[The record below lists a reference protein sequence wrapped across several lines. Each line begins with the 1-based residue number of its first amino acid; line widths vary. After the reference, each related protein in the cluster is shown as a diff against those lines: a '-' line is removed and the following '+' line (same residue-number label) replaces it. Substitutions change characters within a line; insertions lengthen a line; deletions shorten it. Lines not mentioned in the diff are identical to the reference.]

1 MDQLEFMEYFWGG
14 TEEEGVAVVKP
25 WNEQTVNEM
34 AVESVVR
41 EGRRRLLL
49 QR

>member
-1 MDQLEFMEYFWGG
+1 MEYFWGG

-41 EGRRRLLL
+41 AGDGYYCRGENKQCG
-49 QR
+49 